1 MSRAR
6 RRRVNRRNAS
16 PRPVLPRPGLH
27 VEALE
32 DRVAP
37 AVYDVT
43 TTADVV
49 DAFDSFLS
57 FREAVLAANASVGVA
72 DTINLP
78 AGIYTLT
85 RVGAG
90 EDGAGLGDLD
100 LRDDLTIQ
108 GTGAATTIVDGNASD
123 RVFDVFA
130 GT

>member
-6 RRRVNRRNAS
+6 RRRLNRRDAS
-16 PRPVLPRPGLH
+16 PRPRPRRIGLH
-27 VEALE
+27 VEELE

-43 TTADVV
+43 TTTDVV
-49 DAFDSFLS
+49 DAFDNFLS
-57 FREAVLAANASVGVA
+57 LREAVLAANASVGVA

-108 GTGAATTIVDGNASD
+108 GAGAAVTIVDGNASD
-123 RVFDVFA
+123 RVFDF
-130 GT
+130 